1 MTRRRNPRWLVPAA
15 AALAA
20 ALALA
25 SACSDGG
32 PDEEATDPPAAPGAA
47 EAPEG
52 PDADLDLPGDDPA
65 DPGPPA
71 AGPDEPLDRA
81 ACEIL
86 LPEDITR
93 TTQFPGTTFTIV
105 DRLDEPPD
113 PDHPIF
119 AHSSR
124 CGFNVET
131 ATSGGTGPWVFV
143 TLTNDV
149 RAYAP
154 DPTWPE
160 FEEVDGVGEGAYW
173 TDGGFTLVV
182 LLDDHVVEI
191 ESSVSP
197 DGIDDVI
204 EGRRQ
209 LVLALADVVLPRV

>member
-15 AALAA
+15 ALAA
-20 ALALA
+20 ALTLA
-25 SACSDGG
+25 SACSGDE
-32 PDEEATDPPAAPGAA
+32 PDDEATDPPAAPDAPA
-47 EAPEG
+47 APE
-52 PDADLDLPGDDPA
+52 ADLDLPGDDPA
-65 DPGPPA
+65 DPGA
-71 AGPDEPLDRA
+71 LAGGPDEPLDRA

-86 LPEDITR
+86 LPEDIEQA
-93 TTQFPGTTFTIV
+93 TQFPGTTFTIV

-149 RAYAP
+149 RAFAP
-154 DPTWPE
+154 DPSWPE
-160 FEEVDGVGEGAYW
+160 YEEVDGVGEGAYW

-197 DGIDDVI
+197 DGIDDVV

>member
-1 MTRRRNPRWLVPAA
+1 MTLQRNLQRLLRA
-15 AALAA
+15 AALAT

-25 SACSDGG
+25 SACSNGGSDDGS
-32 PDEEATDPPAAPGAA
+32 DPPPAPVT
-47 EAPEG
+47 
-52 PDADLDLPGDDPA
+52 DLPSDDPA
-65 DPGPPA
+65 DPTLDDTEDGASGALTTAPE
-71 AGPDEPLDRA
+71 EPLDRS

-86 LPEDITR
+86 LPEDIAQM
-93 TTQFPGTTFTIV
+93 TQFPGTTFTIV

-113 PDHPIF
+113 PDDVIR

-149 RAYAP
+149 RAFAP

-160 FEEVDGVGEGAYW
+160 YEAVDGVGDDAYW
-173 TDGGFTLVV
+173 TDGGFTLVI

-197 DGIDDVI
+197 DGIDDEI
-204 EGRRQ
+204 EGRQQ